1 MNVRKRSNSLDEHCM
16 WKLWTRP
23 MIGGLIHRRQH
34 PSVTCYPP
42 QRHREASPRISEGSC
57 YLVNEPSF
65 IGVTSTPNLFSEFL
79 HLAVFAE
86 RQQQIGESH
95 RCPVFSWCT
104 DTGVIFPQN
113 GHRVIK
119 NRSVSRP
126 ASLYPLLLP
135 PIPVSPFAR

>member
-1 MNVRKRSNSLDEHCM
+1 
-16 WKLWTRP
+16 

-79 HLAVFAE
+79 HLAVLLNV
-86 RQQQIGESH
+86 S
-95 RCPVFSWCT
+95 
-104 DTGVIFPQN
+104 
-113 GHRVIK
+113 
-119 NRSVSRP
+119 NRSARAIVAPFFRGAQIR
-126 ASLYPLLLP
+126 ASFSLRTGTEL
-135 PIPVSPFAR
+135 